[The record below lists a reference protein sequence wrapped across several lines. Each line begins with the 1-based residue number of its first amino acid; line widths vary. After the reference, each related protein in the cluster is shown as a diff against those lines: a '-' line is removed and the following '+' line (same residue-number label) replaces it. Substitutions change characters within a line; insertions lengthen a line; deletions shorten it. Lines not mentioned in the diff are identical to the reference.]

1 MFRVHLVPDVFIHEK
16 NIRDPLEN
24 IKKKKKI
31 TRNNDIEK

>member
-16 NIRDPLEN
+16 NIRDSLEN
-24 IKKKKKI
+24 IKKKKI